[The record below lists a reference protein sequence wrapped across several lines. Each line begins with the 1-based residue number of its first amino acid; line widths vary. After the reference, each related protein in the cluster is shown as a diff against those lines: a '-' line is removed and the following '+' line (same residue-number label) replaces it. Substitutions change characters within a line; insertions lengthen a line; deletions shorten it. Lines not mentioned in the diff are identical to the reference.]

1 MHRVS
6 QRDENYD
13 VSLKRKIR
21 SGGESRGVDKAT
33 VASLDVAEAWRVNEW
48 IFRRIRA
55 NHGPSRRC
63 P

>member
-33 VASLDVAEAWRVNEW
+33 VASLDVAEA
-48 IFRRIRA
+48 
-55 NHGPSRRC
+55 
-63 P
+63 